1 MPDSASAHPMPTAR
15 ARQLVVGA
23 YDTHVHVAPDVMK
36 RRIDDV
42 TLAGRFA
49 DVGLAGSTIV
59 RVLFTIG
66 QTLPPFPASIGTPDG
81 YPLLQL
87 AI

>member
-1 MPDSASAHPMPTAR
+1 LSAAVQTMAGWKPILNVPGNAPKSLPAGGR
-15 ARQLVVGA
+15 CVGGLGA
-23 YDTHVHVAPDVMK
+23 LRVAGPLTGPAQG
-36 RRIDDV
+36 I
-42 TLAGRFA
+42 F
-49 DVGLAGSTIV
+49 

-66 QTLPPFPASIGTPDG
+66 QTLPLFPASIGTPDG